1 MKNKAIADVRTE
13 IKSYEAFY
21 KPSLN
26 PIPSLKSILGVL
38 LFGRTT
44 IPPTSATLRKRK

>member
-13 IKSYEAFY
+13 IKSYEAYY

-44 IPPTSATLRKRK
+44 VPPTSATLRKRK